1 MMKAST
7 RSARVALGKELIFD
21 AAFCRRPNTQTMKI
35 GAVLQAFGIFGPKRV
50 LMNAL
55 FRGTTLGTQ

>member
-1 MMKAST
+1 MNAYT

-21 AAFCRRPNTQTMKI
+21 AAFFQRPNAQTMKI
-35 GAVLQAFGIFGPKRV
+35 GAILQAFGIFCPKRV
-50 LMNAL
+50 LMNAF